1 VLFSRLRTPVN
12 RRMNQKGTSVLEF
25 ALLLPLLLLLLI
37 GMIDLC
43 VLLDSELRLTHLSR
57 EAANV
62 LSRGAGFEETF
73 AALTSAGRG
82 LEFDGPKGKAIL
94 TKISLD
100 KHGNPVITAQ
110 RSIGGLNRSS
120 ACGTLPDGATS
131 VPAVIPNGRTVPPHL
146 SLMVVELFTEQ
157 QHFYG
162 KSGLASEKDKKGTIV
177 LGSLAVF

>member
-1 VLFSRLRTPVN
+1 MLFSRLRTPVN

-162 KSGLASEKDKKGTIV
+162 KSGLASGNDKKGTIV

>member
-1 VLFSRLRTPVN
+1 
-12 RRMNQKGTSVLEF
+12 MNHKGTSVLEF

-37 GMIDLC
+37 GMVDLC

-62 LSRGAGFEETF
+62 FSRGAGFDETI
-73 AALTSAGRG
+73 AALTNAGG
-82 LEFDGPKGKAIL
+82 SLQLDGPTGRVIL

-100 KHGNPVITAQ
+100 KEGDAVITAQ
-110 RSIGGLNRSS
+110 RAIGGLNRSS
-120 ACGTLPDGATS
+120 VVGTLPEGASST
-131 VPAVIPNGRTVPPHL
+131 PAIIPNGRRIPQHM
-146 SLMVVELFTEQ
+146 SLVVVELFSQQ

-162 KSGLASEKDKKGTIV
+162 RSGLAPGKGTIV

>member
-1 VLFSRLRTPVN
+1 MRSNLSRLPLNCR
-12 RRMNQKGTSVLEF
+12 GTSVIEF

-37 GMIDLC
+37 GMVDIC

-62 LSRGAGFEETF
+62 CSRGAGFDETF
-73 AALTSAGRG
+73 AAITRAGGNLG
-82 LEFDGPKGKAIL
+82 LDGPTGRAIL
-94 TKISLD
+94 TKVSLD
-100 KHGNPVITAQ
+100 GDGTPIITAQ

-120 ACGTLPDGATS
+120 AVGTLPPGAES
-131 VPAVIPNGRTVPPHL
+131 VPAVVPNGRTIPRNM
-146 SLMVVELFTEQ
+146 SLVVVELFSQQ

-162 KSGLASEKDKKGTIV
+162 RSGLAPGKGAIV

>member
-1 VLFSRLRTPVN
+1 
-12 RRMNQKGTSVLEF
+12 MNHRGTSVLEF

-37 GMIDLC
+37 GMVDVC

-62 LSRGAGFEETF
+62 CSRGAGFDETF
-73 AALTSAGRG
+73 AALTRVSGT
-82 LEFDGPKGKAIL
+82 LQLDGPTGKAIL

-100 KHGNPVITAQ
+100 KHNNPVITDQ
-110 RSIGGLNRSS
+110 QSIGGLNRRS
-120 ACGTLPDGATS
+120 AVGTLPPGAGS
-131 VPAVIPNGRTVPPHL
+131 APAVVPNGRTIPRNM
-146 SLMVVELFTEQ
+146 SLVVVELFSQQ

-162 KSGLASEKDKKGTIV
+162 RSGLASGKGTIV

>member
-1 VLFSRLRTPVN
+1 MLLHRLCPP
-12 RRMNQKGTSVLEF
+12 MNHKGTSVLEF

-37 GMIDLC
+37 GMVDLC

-62 LSRGAGFEETF
+62 FSRGAGFEETIT
-73 AALTSAGRG
+73 ALTNAAGS
-82 LEFDGPKGKAIL
+82 LQLDGPDGKVIL

-100 KHGNPVITAQ
+100 KKGNAVITAQ
-110 RSIGGLNRSS
+110 HSVGGLNRSS
-120 ACGTLPDGATS
+120 IVGTLPEGAGST
-131 VPAVIPNGRTVPPHL
+131 PAIIPNGRKIPRNM
-146 SLMVVELFTEQ
+146 SLVVVELFSQQ

-162 KSGLASEKDKKGTIV
+162 RSGLAPGKGTIV

>member
-1 VLFSRLRTPVN
+1 VRLSRSWPL
-12 RRMNQKGTSVLEF
+12 MNHRGTSVLEF

-62 LSRGAGFEETF
+62 LSRGAGFDETF
-73 AALTSAGRG
+73 AALTNAGAGLQLDGPAGR
-82 LEFDGPKGKAIL
+82 AIL

-100 KHGNPVITAQ
+100 KHGNPIITAQ
-110 RSIGGLNRSS
+110 KSIGGLNRSS
-120 ACGTLPDGATS
+120 TCGTLPDGATS
-131 VPAVIPNGRTVPPHL
+131 VPAVIPNGRKVPQHL
-146 SLMVVELFTEQ
+146 TLMVVELFTQQ

-162 KSGLASEKDKKGTIV
+162 KSGLAPGQGTIV

>member
-1 VLFSRLRTPVN
+1 MRLSRSWPL
-12 RRMNQKGTSVLEF
+12 MNHRGTSVLEF

-62 LSRGAGFEETF
+62 LARGAGFDETF
-73 AALTSAGRG
+73 TALTNAGAS
-82 LEFDGPKGKAIL
+82 LQLDGPKGKAIL

-100 KHGNPVITAQ
+100 KNGNPIITAQ
-110 RSIGGLNRSS
+110 KSIGGLGRVSS
-120 ACGTLPDGATS
+120 CGTLPDGGGS
-131 VPAVIPNGRTVPPHL
+131 VPAVIPNGRKVPQHL

-157 QHFYG
+157 EHFYG
-162 KSGLASEKDKKGTIV
+162 KAGLTHGQEKIV

>member
-1 VLFSRLRTPVN
+1 VSLFRLWP
-12 RRMNQKGTSVLEF
+12 RMNQRGTSVLEF
-25 ALLLPLLLLLLI
+25 ALLLPLLLLLLV

-62 LSRGAGFEETF
+62 LSRGAGFNETF
-73 AALTSAGRG
+73 TALTSAGAG
-82 LEFDGPKGKAIL
+82 LQLDGPSGKAIL

-110 RSIGGLNRSS
+110 KSIGGLNRVSS
-120 ACGTLPDGATS
+120 CGTLPDGATS
-131 VPAVIPNGRTVPPHL
+131 TPAIIPNGRKVPQHL

-162 KSGLASEKDKKGTIV
+162 KSGLAPGQGMIV

>member
-1 VLFSRLRTPVN
+1 
-12 RRMNQKGTSVLEF
+12 MNQKGTSVLEF